1 MGSCSS
7 REILDYSKIFL
18 LVCCTKKLF
27 EFPVEID
34 LAKEKA
40 FTAAKYPLFFQI
52 FLRIR
57 FFDIEVRFFGTAIQ
71 KELPIFIVVCERHIF
86 LKSK

>member
-1 MGSCSS
+1 MSIQI
-7 REILDYSKIFL
+7 ILRLYYLF
-18 LVCCTKKLF
+18 VCCTKKLF
-27 EFPVEID
+27 ACPVEID

-71 KELPIFIVVCERHIF
+71 KKVTNFYRCM
-86 LKSK
+86 